1 MAKSSLEDKSHWKQR
16 VNKGWQFGSCLP
28 AEWPSLEV
36 TTKKPTLLP
45 VCSKTSTPSEIPVTQ
60 RRIPPRSVAWY
71 LTATKSS
78 ARLNAEYAYLR
89 RLRRPSNSGRDSRPP
104 HLNSPGLSKRP
115 APWNSFHVPESLL
128 NSSSINFIKFHSIV
142 ISVV

>member
-1 MAKSSLEDKSHWKQR
+1 MAESSLEDKSHWKQR

-45 VCSKTSTPSEIPVTQ
+45 VCSKTSTPSEVPVTQ

-71 LTATKSS
+71 LDSNKELSTVKWGI
-78 ARLNAEYAYLR
+78 
-89 RLRRPSNSGRDSRPP
+89 RLREEASEAF
-104 HLNSPGLSKRP
+104 K
-115 APWNSFHVPESLL
+115 
-128 NSSSINFIKFHSIV
+128 
-142 ISVV
+142 